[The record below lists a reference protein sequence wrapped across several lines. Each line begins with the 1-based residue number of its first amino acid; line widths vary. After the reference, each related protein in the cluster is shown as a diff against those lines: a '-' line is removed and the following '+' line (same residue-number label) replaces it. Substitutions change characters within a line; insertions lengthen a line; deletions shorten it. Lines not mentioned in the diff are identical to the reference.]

1 MIGAANVVLGL
12 GSNLGDRA
20 ATLQGAVD
28 RLADYLAV
36 VAVSPIVE
44 TDPVGGPDQGRFLN
58 AIVMC
63 RSHRDPLD
71 VLAVAQEVEQ
81 FFHRT
86 REVRWGPRTLDVDV
100 IAIDGVTSDD
110 HVLTLPHPRAHER
123 GFVLIPWSL
132 VDPDAVLAGHGRIAD
147 LAERV
152 GHSGVALYPEAVLRV
167 PTVGHS

>member
-1 MIGAANVVLGL
+1 MGAANVVLGL
-12 GSNLGDRA
+12 GSNLGDRV

-28 RLADYLAV
+28 RLADSLAV

-44 TDPVGGPDQGRFLN
+44 TDPVGGPDQGQYLN
-58 AIVMC
+58 AIVLC
-63 RSHRDPLD
+63 RSHREPLE

-86 REVRWGPRTLDVDV
+86 RDVRWGPRTLDVDV
-100 IAIDGVTSDD
+100 IAIDGVSSND

-132 VDPDAVLAGHGRIAD
+132 VDPDAIIDGHGRIAD
-147 LAERV
+147 LAVRV
-152 GHSGVALYPEAVLRV
+152 GDSGVAIYSEAHLRV
-167 PTVGHS
+167 PSSGQP

>member
-1 MIGAANVVLGL
+1 MGAANVVLGL
-12 GSNLGDRA
+12 GSNLGDRV

-28 RLADYLAV
+28 RLADSLAV

-44 TDPVGGPDQGRFLN
+44 TDPVGGPDQGQYLN
-58 AIVMC
+58 AIVLC
-63 RSHRDPLD
+63 RSHREPLE

-86 REVRWGPRTLDVDV
+86 RDVRWGPRTLDVDV
-100 IAIDGVTSDD
+100 IAIDGVSSND

-132 VDPDAVLAGHGRIAD
+132 VDPDAIIDGHGRIAD
-147 LAERV
+147 LAVRV
-152 GHSGVALYPEAVLRV
+152 GDSGVAIYSEAQLRV
-167 PTVGHS
+167 PSSGQP